1 MRTKI
6 LSVAIIICTVLVVG
20 ESLAKGAITDVSIE
34 PVVPTTSD
42 PIEIFVSGTEM
53 YGGVTVTDSV
63 FTLQDT
69 SIGLDLYLSV
79 GLLTVVTN
87 WSYSESIDP
96 LSAGTFDLL
105 VRTFEDEEVTITY
118 PITFEV
124 IPEPATFLLLAAGTI
139 GFRLRGP
146 IYFAH

>member
-20 ESLAKGAITDVSIE
+20 ESLAKGAITDVSID

-42 PIEIFVSGTEM
+42 PIEIFVSGMEM

-63 FTLQDT
+63 FTIQDT
-69 SIGLDLYLSV
+69 SIGLDLYLNV
-79 GLLTVVTN
+79 GPMAVVTN

-96 LSAGTFDLL
+96 LSVGTYDLL
-105 VRTFEDEEVTITY
+105 VRTFEDEEVTSTY
-118 PITFEV
+118 PTTFEV
-124 IPEPATFLLLAAGTI
+124 IPEPASILLLTVGMI
-139 GFRLRGP
+139 GLRVKQKN
-146 IYFAH
+146 AT